1 MLLKGVELTG
11 GLRDYAL
18 ALQQQA
24 ENEIE
29 YLKVKILAYAA
40 FGKADTVNSSLKR
53 LCCLLG
59 LAGDAGK
66 KEGGWMDDPKLAKKS
81 MDMLKKMKITIGK

>member
-11 GLRDYAL
+11 GLRDYSL

-29 YLKVKILAYAA
+29 YLKAKIPAYAA
-40 FGKADTVNSSLKR
+40 FGKADVVKSSLKR
-53 LCCLLG
+53 LRYLLG
-59 LAGDAGK
+59 LEVANK
-66 KEGGWMDDPKLAKKS
+66 KDEWMDDAERVKEN
-81 MDMLKKMKITIGK
+81 MDFLKKMKITIGKA

>member
-1 MLLKGVELTG
+1 MLLRGIELTG

-40 FGKADTVNSSLKR
+40 FEKADVVNSSLKR
-53 LCCLLG
+53 LHQLLG
-59 LAGDAGK
+59 LGVAGK
-66 KEGGWMDDPKLAKKS
+66 KKDEWMDSPERAKES
-81 MDMLKKMKITIGK
+81 MAFLKKMKITIGKV

>member
-11 GLRDYAL
+11 GLRDYFL
-18 ALQQQA
+18 ALQQKT

-40 FGKADTVNSSLKR
+40 FEKTDVVNSSLKR
-53 LCCLLG
+53 LHYLLG
-59 LAGDAGK
+59 LGGVDK
-66 KEGGWMDDPKLAKKS
+66 KKSEWMDDPKCAKES
-81 MDMLKKMKITIGK
+81 MALLKKMKVTIGKV

>member
-18 ALQQQA
+18 ALQQRA

-29 YLKVKILAYAA
+29 YLKIHILAHAA
-40 FGKADTVNSSLKR
+40 FEKADVVNSSLKR
-53 LCCLLG
+53 LRCLLG
-59 LAGDAGK
+59 FGPQGKERDA
-66 KEGGWMDDPKLAKKS
+66 WMDDPKRVAEN
-81 MDMLKKMKITIGK
+81 MDFLKKMKVTVEKI